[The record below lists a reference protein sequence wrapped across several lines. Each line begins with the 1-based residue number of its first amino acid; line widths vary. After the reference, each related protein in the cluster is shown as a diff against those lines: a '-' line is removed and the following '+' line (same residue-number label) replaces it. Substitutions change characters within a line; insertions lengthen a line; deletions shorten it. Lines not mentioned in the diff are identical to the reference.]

1 MYVPLG
7 SKWCDTC
14 RKRTHYNLCQKI
26 VAVIKALT
34 SYNCSACYSIYGT
47 LENLQNQLSETPAK
61 KKKKKDLENDTT
73 DDKDFHEEGS
83 ERHSFSKWMIEINP
97 KWTPVKY

>member
-26 VAVIKALT
+26 FAVIKALT
-34 SYNCSACYSIYGT
+34 SYDCSACYSIYGT
-47 LENLQNQLSETPAK
+47 LENLQN
-61 KKKKKDLENDTT
+61 
-73 DDKDFHEEGS
+73 
-83 ERHSFSKWMIEINP
+83 
-97 KWTPVKY
+97 